1 MRRITAELVSQVA
14 AKAESS
20 PRKRMHHNFH
30 KAYEDKVQRLLN
42 ACMSG
47 TYIRPHRHNNPD
59 KDEVFIILRGRILIA
74 EFDDS
79 GRLKDHFIM
88 DAQKGNL
95 GVEIP
100 AGVWHTFICLEDG
113 SCVYEV
119 KEGPYHSLTDK
130 DFAPWAPKEESPEAG
145 SFNRGILE
153 KLGIGT

>member
-1 MRRITAELVSQVA
+1 MQKITAELISRVA

-30 KAYEDKVQRLLN
+30 KAYEDNVQRLLN
-42 ACMSG
+42 VCLAD
-47 TYIRPHRHNNPD
+47 TYIRPHRHRDPD
-59 KDEVFIILRGRILIA
+59 KDEVFIILKGRIMIV

-79 GRLKDHFIM
+79 GRVKDTFIL
-88 DAQKGNL
+88 DAQEGNL

-100 AGVWHTFICLEDG
+100 ARVWHTFICLEDG

-119 KEGPYHSLTDK
+119 KEGPYSPLTDK

-145 SFNRGILE
+145 LFKGRIMKESGL
-153 KLGIGT
+153 